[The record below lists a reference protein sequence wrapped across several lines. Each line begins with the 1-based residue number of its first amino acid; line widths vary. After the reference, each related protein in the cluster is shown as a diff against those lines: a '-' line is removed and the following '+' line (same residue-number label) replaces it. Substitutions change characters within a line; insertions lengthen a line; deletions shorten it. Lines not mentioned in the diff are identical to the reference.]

1 MRGLR
6 RFGFKSGSTLRV
18 RLLLS
23 LLAVLVIAALAMGG
37 SVCSCVA

>member
-1 MRGLR
+1 MALR
-6 RFGFKSGSTLRV
+6 FRMNAGGTLRV